1 METKKIKFADRGD
14 ALIYEHMPYLMA
26 LSELIQKWI
35 ISIFPIAG
43 KFFAAM
49 DNRPGLD
56 ALIPAD
62 TRKKIENKEIA
73 KIKGFFA
80 ILSKNIE
87 TAKAIIINTDGYIV
101 INTAA
106 EQAYNSV
113 APPTAPPNDNVSPA
127 PFYGIKIQKIYDPD
141 RRQFYLNQLYN
152 IFDILY
158 LPNYNSADDDKI
170 NDNILSSDIRR
181 KIISDLTNHAIKN
194 PESYP
199 AIFGTWTPNT
209 EKQTQ
214 NFINYKIRQFF
225 RDITTRPTAKNSN
238 RTEPAMLNARQAY
251 ATIRCGIHSLDAVIP
266 TSDGEATTLY
276 SYITD
281 QTTTGI
287 SPEAYL
293 LLLESVEQHAG
304 NDVDDDD
311 AEQQVLFELQDD
323 KQDEPDDEPY
333 IINTKPPRPRTGRAA
348 RLKSQQAFDF
358 GGGESDED

>member
-251 ATIRCGIHSLDAVIP
+251 AAIACGISSLDAIIP
-266 TSDGEATTLY
+266 TADGGEDTTLY
-276 SYITD
+276 SYIAD
-281 QTTTGI
+281 QTTTSI
-287 SPEAYL
+287 TPEAYL
-293 LLLESVEQHAG
+293 LLSEYVNKHT
-304 NDVDDDD
+304 DDD
-311 AEQQVLFELQDD
+311 AVEQQSLFAI
-323 KQDEPDDEPY
+323 DDEPNDDEPLVLVS
-333 IINTKPPRPRTGRAA
+333 IKPPRPRTGRAA

-358 GGGESDED
+358 KGGDCNEDK